1 MRVSGIES
9 IMPTEVKEGV
19 ELPKFIRTLTIE
31 TAEEEQQLRLFL
43 TGALKVDERGC
54 HALGRDFGSNA
65 LAINPDAS
73 NGKYALGTVLSGSD
87 GSVPLGNDSSKGTG
101 LKFDYSLEEKLQ
113 IIDTL
118 SAAIQRNEPMAYLH
132 TKEAETKLLALV
144 QSI

>member
-1 MRVSGIES
+1 MRVSGIDGM
-9 IMPTEVKEGV
+9 ILIDVKEGV

-31 TAEEEQQLRLFL
+31 TVEEEQELRLFL

-54 HALGRDFGSNA
+54 HALGCDFGSNA
-65 LAINPDAS
+65 LTQNPDVS
-73 NGKYALGTVLSGSD
+73 NGDA
-87 GSVPLGNDSSKGTG
+87 PLGSDSSKGIS

>member
-1 MRVSGIES
+1 MRVSGIEG

-31 TAEEEQQLRLFL
+31 TAEEEQHLRLFL
-43 TGALKVDERGC
+43 TSALKVDERGC
-54 HALGRDFGSNA
+54 HALGRDFGSSA
-65 LAINPDAS
+65 LTQNPDVS
-73 NGKYALGTVLSGSD
+73 NGKYALGIEDD
-87 GSVPLGNDSSKGTG
+87 GSRALADNASMGPV
-101 LKFDYSLEEKLQ
+101 LKFNYSLDEKLQ

-118 SAAIQRNEPMAYLH
+118 SAAIQRNEPIAYPH